1 MTTIITPPCIHCGK
15 TGTVNANPDGITKW
29 RQGALI
35 QHALPELDDDQAEQ
49 LINGTHPDCWDEL
62 FA

>member
-1 MTTIITPPCIHCGK
+1 MTTIHTPPCMMCHK
-15 TGTVNANPDGITKW
+15 TGTVNANPDGIRKW
-29 RQGALI
+29 LGGALI

-49 LINGTHPDCWDEL
+49 LINGTHPDCYEKL